1 MEKRNQILRENKSSV
16 SVKLFSFLVLKSD
29 APFQTQLKFNISQ
42 PPRTNILPPEIT
54 FNLILILW
62 LNTSLLFNHQASKIE
77 RKKIFEDLEP
87 KDGGNIVQ

>member
-42 PPRTNILPPEIT
+42 PPRTNILPPEII
-54 FNLILILW
+54 FNLIL
-62 LNTSLLFNHQASKIE
+62 NSLAYHLAIIQLLSI
-77 RKKIFEDLEP
+77 
-87 KDGGNIVQ
+87 